1 MATLQTLLA
10 SALAPSQEAAIST
23 MAVSTLSLLRSGTVF
38 VQADE
43 NTISKFNVRV
53 SAFLNNKKPMAK
65 WFGAHLAMVAVDS
78 NWNILKSNGAKWTK
92 LLLKILETNE
102 PLATKEVAIKALSTI
117 FAKTFGKQEFT
128 RDITT
133 PHISPFLKLLFK
145 HAQITEESVVIKND
159 SSNSQ
164 EEFIQLDDSDE
175 EDDTLSFK
183 KPSEDDSLIS
193 LSSQSELL
201 NTIVPAINQ
210 ILKQQSTTFRPFSG
224 RYLALISRIIS
235 LSYTNPSVID
245 PTLLKQT
252 CQGYALLHYS
262 APKDSESLTWR
273 LGAKHIVAHLHQT
286 INSVSKSF
294 VDEDFEIFADS
305 ENISKNTSGGVDTPL
320 LALSPIK
327 ETSKS
332 QLLAQTT
339 DKLQV
344 LFHLLLAFLSTPTKT
359 AVKLPLGTIINLVD
373 RSLSLSQ
380 FTSELPRVEKNHRE
394 LFVTLLDALH
404 FEALNAI
411 YKLVPLT
418 QTMLLC
424 HSETIMHHLEVHL
437 QPQPVLYESE
447 DLFRD
452 TTKVQL
458 KVLQLATVFFPL
470 LAPISKSKVPV
481 VNKMVEEAIKL
492 VTSCRDPSSLK
503 LADAVNNP
511 HLFVYH
517 PSSAQ
522 VSLVAKFLQS
532 LIVTVPELSLPTRAL
547 IDRWFII
554 AASAACVG
562 SGVNGSTYNLTSNL
576 QGIISHSLSISAA
589 FPGSSKYSI
598 LPMASRLVQNSAL
611 MNNMIHPLLP
621 PKATVT
627 KNLESS
633 AALQP
638 RNAFEKTNEE
648 EEGSGQAESLEKEER
663 PTTQTKTN
671 SEKCV
676 ELKEPRE
683 RLFDNT
689 RKRKHAATND
699 GADVLDVQV
708 QTKSKISKTS
718 KSIHQRRTGLDIPD
732 GDNKNS
738 KDNNSSYGDSD
749 LDEVTAKPTRHY
761 RTRSNSSNTR
771 KKNDQGVSNVAFQPG
786 VLNELDYPVAG
797 PPIDVDVE
805 YERSHSINQVLTRS
819 EKRQLEGKGQK
830 SNQNT
835 TSELREVEEIK
846 EIVDVSDDDYSNQDD
861 EAVKDAEM
869 GDDDR
874 NSSKVETGKCENEA
888 SAEIEGNENRET
900 VKVVERLEKQVQEKE
915 EDDDEFVIPSIDLD
929 TSDEED

>member
-1 MATLQTLLA
+1 MATLQTLLVT
-10 SALAPSQEAAIST
+10 ALAPSQEAAIST

-53 SAFLNNKKPMAK
+53 STFLNSKKPMAK

-92 LLLKILETNE
+92 LLLKVLETNE

-159 SSNSQ
+159 SSKSQ
-164 EEFIQLDDSDE
+164 EEEFIQLDDSDE

-183 KPSEDDSLIS
+183 KPSEDDSLLS

-235 LSYTNPSVID
+235 LSYTNPSVIE

-262 APKDSESLTWR
+262 AQKDSESLTWR
-273 LGAKHIVAHLHQT
+273 LGAKHIISHIHQT

-359 AVKLPLGTIINLVD
+359 AVKLPLGTVMNLVD

-404 FEALNAI
+404 FEALNVI

-437 QPQPVLYESE
+437 QPQPVLYES
-447 DLFRD
+447 DGLFRD

-458 KVLQLATVFFPL
+458 KVLQLATVFFPI

-576 QGIISHSLSISAA
+576 QSIISHSLSISAA

-638 RNAFEKTNEE
+638 RKAFEKTNEE
-648 EEGSGQAESLEKEER
+648 EEGSGQAESLEIEEKHA
-663 PTTQTKTN
+663 TQSKTN
-671 SEKCV
+671 SEKGV
-676 ELKEPRE
+676 EPKEPRE

-699 GADVLDVQV
+699 DADVVDVQF
-708 QTKSKISKTS
+708 QTRSKISKTS
-718 KSIHQRRTGLDIPD
+718 KSTHHHQTGLGIPED
-732 GDNKNS
+732 DNKNS
-738 KDNNSSYGDSD
+738 KANNAYEDSD
-749 LDEVTAKPTRHY
+749 LEEVTVKPTRH

-771 KKNDQGVSNVAFQPG
+771 KKSNQGVSNVAFPTG

-805 YERSHSINQVLTRS
+805 YERSHSINQGLTRS
-819 EKRQLEGKGQK
+819 ERRQLEGKGRK
-830 SNQNT
+830 SNQNK
-835 TSELREVEEIK
+835 TSELQEVEEIK
-846 EIVDVSDDDYSNQDD
+846 EIVDISDGDSINQDD
-861 EAVKDAEM
+861 EAFKDVEM
-869 GDDDR
+869 GEDKD
-874 NSSKVETGKCENEA
+874 SSKVETGKREK
-888 SAEIEGNENRET
+888 EGNENIET
-900 VKVVERLEKQVQEKE
+900 VKVVERLETQVQEE
-915 EDDDEFVIPSIDLD
+915 GEDDDDDELVIPSIDLD
-929 TSDEED
+929 TSDEEE